1 MSTFPRPTAPPS
13 STARI
18 TARRTAAE
26 PRDPGPAALSTA
38 ALSATTT
45 ATAALSATTT
55 ATAALAAPAAAG
67 GPGAPGA
74 FGGPGMSAAP
84 TAPSAPTAQA
94 GPRVPR
100 TFLDRVA
107 AWWRTSAVGLWA
119 VVAVMG
125 LFELLVLGRTLV
137 FGGPQENVRPWLAF
151 GLLATLILLGRRRW
165 PLAVI
170 IAAALASA
178 AMDLWGLRGGL
189 AVLTLVAL
197 YSLFVI
203 AGTAQRLVGLLVVVA
218 GWTLPLI
225 GMPSSFTPGGILVP
239 YLILLAVVVSAAAIS
254 RSRREALEHGDAL
267 LAAQAAEHRLLAQ
280 RDAARRQAR
289 VAAELHDSVGHDLT
303 AIISLTEGLAGTVG
317 DPDVDEAIGTINAL
331 AREGLAD
338 TRHAVDALSPLPS
351 AAGDAVGPRGWDRL
365 GEPLTTVRATGL
377 SAALTET
384 GRRPEDPRVG
394 ALVYTVVREALTN
407 VMRHAA
413 GATRAVVALDHAD
426 GATRIT
432 VSDDGRA
439 QGAPS
444 AQEDGAPQPG
454 PPEGPLAAPSSGHGL
469 IHLAEA
475 LHEAGGT
482 LSAGPVP
489 GGWRLHAVV
498 PHRAGA

>member
-151 GLLATLILLGRRRW
+151 GLLATLILLGRRRR
-165 PLAVI
+165 PLAVV
-170 IAAALASA
+170 IAVSLASA

-203 AGTAQRLVGLLVVVA
+203 AGTAQRLVGLLMVVA
-218 GWTLPLI
+218 GWALPLA
-225 GMPSSFTPGGILVP
+225 GTSSSFTPGDILIP
-239 YLILLAVVVSAAAIS
+239 YLILLSAVVTAAAIS

-303 AIISLTEGLAGTVG
+303 AIISLSEGLAGATG
-317 DPDVDEAIGTINAL
+317 DPDLDEAIGAINAL

-365 GEPLTTVRATGL
+365 GELLTTVRATGIG
-377 SAALTET
+377 AALTET
-384 GRRPEDPRVG
+384 GLRPEDPGVG

-413 GATRAVVALDHAD
+413 GATRAVVALDHAY

-444 AQEDGAPQPG
+444 AQEDGVPQPG

>member
-55 ATAALAAPAAAG
+55 ATAALAAPAAPG
-67 GPGAPGA
+67 GPGAPGT
-74 FGGPGMSAAP
+74 SAAP
-84 TAPSAPTAQA
+84 DAPASQA

-151 GLLATLILLGRRRW
+151 GLLTTLILLGRRRR

-203 AGTAQRLVGLLVVVA
+203 AGTAQRLVGLLMVVA
-218 GWTLPLI
+218 SWTLPLT
-225 GMPSSFTPGGILVP
+225 GMSSPFTPGGILIL
-239 YLILLAVVVSAAAIS
+239 YLILLAAVVSAAAIS
-254 RSRREALEHGDAL
+254 RSRPAPIAGIM
-267 LAAQAAEHRLLAQ
+267 
-280 RDAARRQAR
+280 
-289 VAAELHDSVGHDLT
+289 SGGCGT
-303 AIISLTEGLAGTVG
+303 A
-317 DPDVDEAIGTINAL
+317 
-331 AREGLAD
+331 
-338 TRHAVDALSPLPS
+338 
-351 AAGDAVGPRGWDRL
+351 
-365 GEPLTTVRATGL
+365 
-377 SAALTET
+377 
-384 GRRPEDPRVG
+384 
-394 ALVYTVVREALTN
+394 
-407 VMRHAA
+407 
-413 GATRAVVALDHAD
+413 
-426 GATRIT
+426 
-432 VSDDGRA
+432 
-439 QGAPS
+439 
-444 AQEDGAPQPG
+444 
-454 PPEGPLAAPSSGHGL
+454 
-469 IHLAEA
+469 
-475 LHEAGGT
+475 
-482 LSAGPVP
+482 
-489 GGWRLHAVV
+489 
-498 PHRAGA
+498 

>member
-1 MSTFPRPTAPPS
+1 
-13 STARI
+13 
-18 TARRTAAE
+18 
-26 PRDPGPAALSTA
+26 
-38 ALSATTT
+38 
-45 ATAALSATTT
+45 
-55 ATAALAAPAAAG
+55 
-67 GPGAPGA
+67 
-74 FGGPGMSAAP
+74 MSAAP

-189 AVLTLVAL
+189 AVLTLIAL

-225 GMPSSFTPGGILVP
+225 GMPSSFTPGAMLTP
-239 YLILLAVVVSAAAIS
+239 YIIILAVVVTAAAIS

-289 VAAELHDSVGHDLT
+289 VAAELHDSVGHSLT
-303 AIISLTEGLAGTVG
+303 AIIALSEGLRDTATT
-317 DPDVDEAIGTINAL
+317 DPTTNEAIDTINSL
-331 AREGLAD
+331 ARDGLAD
-338 TRHAVDALSPLPS
+338 TRKAVTSLHAPLPTDGNPDDATEIIS
-351 AAGDAVGPRGWDRL
+351 SQAPSGAAARVGAGHGWAQLEDL
-365 GEPLTTVRATGL
+365 LTTVRATGI
-377 SAALTET
+377 SAALTGT
-384 GRRPEDPRVG
+384 GRRPADMAADQTLG
-394 ALVYTVVREALTN
+394 QAVYVVVREALTN
-407 VMRHAA
+407 AMRHAQ
-413 GATRAVVALDHAD
+413 GATRVIVSLDHGEA
-426 GATRIT
+426 ATQIT
-432 VSDDGRA
+432 VSDDGH
-439 QGAPS
+439 GA
-444 AQEDGAPQPG
+444 AGDGG
-454 PPEGPLAAPSSGHGL
+454 SDGHGL
-469 IHLAEA
+469 TNLAETVRELGGA
-475 LHEAGGT
+475 LT
-482 LSAGPVP
+482 AGPVTDP
-489 GGWRLHAVV
+489 GATGWVLRAVI
-498 PHRAGA
+498 PFPKGAASR

>member
-100 TFLDRVA
+100 TFLDQVA

-151 GLLATLILLGRRRW
+151 GLLATLILLGRRRR

-189 AVLTLVAL
+189 TVLTLVAL

-203 AGTAQRLVGLLVVVA
+203 AGTAQRLVGLLVVAA
-218 GWTLPLI
+218 GWT
-225 GMPSSFTPGGILVP
+225 
-239 YLILLAVVVSAAAIS
+239 
-254 RSRREALEHGDAL
+254 
-267 LAAQAAEHRLLAQ
+267 
-280 RDAARRQAR
+280 
-289 VAAELHDSVGHDLT
+289 
-303 AIISLTEGLAGTVG
+303 
-317 DPDVDEAIGTINAL
+317 
-331 AREGLAD
+331 
-338 TRHAVDALSPLPS
+338 
-351 AAGDAVGPRGWDRL
+351 
-365 GEPLTTVRATGL
+365 
-377 SAALTET
+377 
-384 GRRPEDPRVG
+384 
-394 ALVYTVVREALTN
+394 
-407 VMRHAA
+407 
-413 GATRAVVALDHAD
+413 
-426 GATRIT
+426 
-432 VSDDGRA
+432 
-439 QGAPS
+439 
-444 AQEDGAPQPG
+444 
-454 PPEGPLAAPSSGHGL
+454 
-469 IHLAEA
+469 
-475 LHEAGGT
+475 
-482 LSAGPVP
+482 
-489 GGWRLHAVV
+489 
-498 PHRAGA
+498 

>member
-1 MSTFPRPTAPPS
+1 MSTFPQPAAPPS
-13 STARI
+13 FAARI
-18 TARRTAAE
+18 TARRPAAE
-26 PRDPGPAALSTA
+26 PKDPGPETF
-38 ALSATTT
+38 SATT
-45 ATAALSATTT
+45 AASPG
-55 ATAALAAPAAAG
+55 AA
-67 GPGAPGA
+67 GAPGP
-74 FGGPGMSAAP
+74 PGMSAAP
-84 TAPSAPTAQA
+84 TAPSAPASQA

-107 AWWRTSAVGLWA
+107 AWWRTSAVGLW
-119 VVAVMG
+119 VVVIVMG

-151 GLLATLILLGRRRW
+151 GLLSTLILLGRRRR
-165 PLAVI
+165 PLAVV
-170 IAAALASA
+170 IAASLASA

-203 AGTAQRLVGLLVVVA
+203 AGTAQRLVGLLMVVA
-218 GWTLPLI
+218 GWALPLA
-225 GMPSSFTPGGILVP
+225 GASSSFTPGGILIP
-239 YLILLAVVVSAAAIS
+239 YLILLSVVVTAAAIS

-303 AIISLTEGLAGTVG
+303 AIISLSEGLAGATG
-317 DPDVDEAIGTINAL
+317 DPDLDEAIGTINAL

-365 GEPLTTVRATGL
+365 GELLTTVRATGIG
-377 SAALTET
+377 AALTET
-384 GRRPEDPRVG
+384 GLRPEDPGVG

-413 GATRAVVALDHAD
+413 GATRAVVALDHAY
-426 GATRIT
+426 GATTRIT

-444 AQEDGAPQPG
+444 AQEDGGPQPG
-454 PPEGPLAAPSSGHGL
+454 PPEGPFAAPSSGHGL

-498 PHRAGA
+498 PHQAGARAAPGTSTMTAPAVVPHRTEA

>member
-45 ATAALSATTT
+45 ATAAL
-55 ATAALAAPAAAG
+55 AAPAAAG

-84 TAPSAPTAQA
+84 TAPTAQA

-107 AWWRTSAVGLWA
+107 AWWRTSVVGLWA

-151 GLLATLILLGRRRW
+151 GLLATLILLGRRRR

-203 AGTAQRLVGLLVVVA
+203 AGTAQRLVGLLVVAA

-225 GMPSSFTPGGILVP
+225 GMPSSFTPGAMLTP
-239 YLILLAVVVSAAAIS
+239 YIIILAVVVSAAAIS

-303 AIISLTEGLAGTVG
+303 AIISLSEGLAGTVG

-384 GRRPEDPRVG
+384 GRRPEDPGVG

-426 GATRIT
+426 GATQIT
-432 VSDDGRA
+432 VSDDGHA

-454 PPEGPLAAPSSGHGL
+454 SPEGPLAAPSSGHGL

>member
-1 MSTFPRPTAPPS
+1 MSVLPQPAAPRSFAGRVS
-13 STARI
+13 AI
-18 TARRTAAE
+18 WRTAAE
-26 PRDPGPAALSTA
+26 PRDPGLSA
-38 ALSATTT
+38 FSATTT
-45 ATAALSATTT
+45 V
-55 ATAALAAPAAAG
+55 P
-67 GPGAPGA
+67 PE
-74 FGGPGMSAAP
+74 
-84 TAPSAPTAQA
+84 PSAPASQA

-151 GLLATLILLGRRRW
+151 GLLATLVLLGRRRW
-165 PLAVI
+165 PLAVV

-203 AGTAQRLVGLLVVVA
+203 AGTAQRLVGLLVVAA

-225 GMPSSFTPGGILVP
+225 GMPSSFTPGAMLTP
-239 YLILLAVVVSAAAIS
+239 YIIILAVVVTAAAIS

-338 TRHAVDALSPLPS
+338 TRHAVDALSPFPS

-498 PHRAGA
+498 PHQAGARAAPGTSTMTAPAVVPHRTEA